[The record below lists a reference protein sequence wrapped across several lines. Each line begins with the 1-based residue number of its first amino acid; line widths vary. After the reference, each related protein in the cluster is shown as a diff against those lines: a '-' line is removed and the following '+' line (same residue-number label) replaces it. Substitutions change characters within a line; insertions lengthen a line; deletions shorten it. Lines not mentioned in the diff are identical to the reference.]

1 MTPAAPTAAST
12 ALLKPLPLLA
22 GLAAVFAMLGLA
34 YYTARVDLNFDAPLG
49 ADHAV
54 SALESGQLAGASL
67 VPLATAALADRPVD
81 GRAYRVMAVA
91 TADQGNIDGYR
102 ALINA
107 AVRWAPR
114 DRMTRIYL
122 FEDALAQGSAP
133 LASQHL
139 DALLRDVPQIATEAA
154 RQVAPLMTLPE
165 MQQAMRQRL
174 AAKPNWGPAFVAE
187 LARQPGLVAVARSY
201 WLDSVPHTDADQLVY
216 DPGFERGPVEGA
228 FGWRLPTMPGAD
240 ASYSTVQPLAG
251 KQSVAM
257 DFLGRSVTVNG
268 PYQDLTLAPGRYRVS
283 LLTRD
288 ETGAERPFAWT
299 VSCTAGGPRELARL
313 EVGGPVRR
321 GLQRAVLNFTVPA
334 GCVGQRLAFRDGGR
348 NLVERQYSGRLTV
361 DIADFR
367 RL

>member
-1 MTPAAPTAAST
+1 MPAAASGS
-12 ALLKPLPLLA
+12 LFSKPLPLVA
-22 GLAAVFAMLGLA
+22 GLVGAVAMTVLA
-34 YYTARVDLNFDAPLG
+34 YYTARADLDFDAPLG

-54 SALESGQLAGASL
+54 AAMESGALAGAAL
-67 VPLATAALADRPVD
+67 MPLATQALADRPVD

-91 TADQGNIDGYR
+91 TADQGNIEGYR

-114 DRMTRIYL
+114 DRLTRVYL

-133 LASQHL
+133 LAVEHL
-139 DALLRDVPQIATEAA
+139 DALLRDVPQIAAEAA
-154 RQVAPLMTLPE
+154 RQIAPLMSLPV
-165 MQQAMRQRL
+165 MQDAMRQRL
-174 AAKPNWGPAFVAE
+174 TSKPNWGPAFVAE
-187 LARQPGLVAVARSY
+187 LAKQPTLRSVARSY
-201 WLDSVPHTDADQLVY
+201 WLDSVAHTDSDALLY
-216 DPGFERGPVEGA
+216 DPGFERGPVDGA
-228 FGWRLPTMPGAD
+228 FGWRLPSMPGAD
-240 ASYSTVQPLAG
+240 AGFSTEQPLAG

-268 PYQDLTLAPGRYRVS
+268 PYQDLSLSPGRYQVS

-313 EVGGPVRR
+313 EVGGPLRR